1 MYASRCG
8 VEPMCRVL
16 KTVFKDGFT
25 TAARASYLSKITFCF
40 FDGRLL

>member
-16 KTVFKDGFT
+16 KIVFKDGFT
-25 TAARASYLSKITFCF
+25 TARVYYLSKSLVVVCYEV
-40 FDGRLL
+40 LA

>member
-16 KTVFKDGFT
+16 KTVFKDGFI
-25 TAARASYLSKITFCF
+25 TARVYYLSKIAFCF
-40 FDGRLL
+40 FDDCLL

>member
-16 KTVFKDGFT
+16 KTVLKDGFI
-25 TAARASYLSKITFCF
+25 TARVYYLPKIVFCF
-40 FDGRLL
+40 FDDRLL